1 MLTNTMEFETDL
13 TLGELYAIQ
22 AKYND
27 ITFEV
32 YPVKRE
38 PLDFDIF
45 VSSGLSQRT
54 QDALWDIM
62 EILAE
67 LVSED
72 IAMEEIEAILP
83 ANFLF
88 SGLLEMPIYRAMS
101 LIRGDTEIIPIDVFR
116 EIEKYLIEHKWLTEN
131 WMIKEED

>member
-1 MLTNTMEFETDL
+1 MLTEIIEFETDL
-13 TLGELYAIQ
+13 TLGELYTIQ

-38 PLDFDIF
+38 PLDFDMF

-131 WMIKEED
+131 WIIEEE

>member
-1 MLTNTMEFETDL
+1 MLTNTIEFETDL
-13 TLGELYAIQ
+13 TLGELYTIQ

-38 PLDFDIF
+38 PLDFDMF

-131 WMIKEED
+131 WMIEEE